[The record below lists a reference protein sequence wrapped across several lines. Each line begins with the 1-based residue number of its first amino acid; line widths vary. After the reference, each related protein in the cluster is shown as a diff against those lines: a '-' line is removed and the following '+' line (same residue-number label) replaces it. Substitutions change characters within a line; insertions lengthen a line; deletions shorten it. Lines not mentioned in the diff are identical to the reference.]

1 MADDSMKLELVLVGN
16 SLLGKVIGKDIG
28 FLKKFQKEADAA
40 QKGVDKIDAAK
51 KKLAQTASKE
61 TKLKGNAKLLV
72 EGFNRDLNRATAIY
86 DRFIAKIRRKPPT
99 VPAPAVEMPK
109 ERGGRRRT
117 RRGADDSFEDDLVTG
132 GAGATGLWLAKNGL
146 GSAMSKESAM
156 TDLSSAFFRSSISA
170 QDLNA
175 QMLQAEKI
183 ADRLG
188 NKLPGTTADYINML
202 TVMRQRGIETKAVL
216 EGAGEAAAYLSVANK
231 EDRLEVGKNL
241 ARFGQMF
248 NLKTR
253 DEYINAADL
262 MSRANTTYG
271 IQSDELMEAVKDFS
285 GRSGKGLGLDGGK
298 GAEDTLRFLAFL
310 RAKTGLEGLTVGT
323 AASSFFNQYQ
333 QAKEKKKDPTAE
345 LKKMT
350 GVDLKIFDNKG
361 KFLGLENAVKEFSK
375 LQGKLTDEQMGKFGS
390 DLAGEEGKSV
400 FMAMVKNGAQW
411 GSFNNEM
418 TESIAL
424 MDRSAKNAENLTNK
438 VEALTGSLQNLGAA
452 GFKPLVKPLGTVVD
466 KANAATGFL
475 TNLATA
481 YPTTAGTTAGVLS
494 LGAAFLALKG
504 GSGIASRFLGGAN
517 SQIVAVGDNATK
529 AKGRLGGLK
538 NSLTSVAGVT
548 KVLLAVELLGATWEQ
563 IDKLQSTMAQ
573 YKKTQ
578 AGIDDIAKGDG
589 ASWNAYKESLAQEG
603 KMPDYNQKAK
613 DIMGFLQE
621 GNNRQLEFA
630 LDPKRM
636 DWYRY
641 IYTMGGSL
649 SNPFFQNAPKT
660 MDVLSNPELKARF
673 KSYGNDAG
681 IFGSVSSRVAY
692 EQAGAVNFQKRAPAL
707 EDPNVMAAFRRD
719 VPQAL
724 NFSDQMKQSFETML
738 KLAFPDSFKQ
748 SSEQLAQQ
756 SNQLNQSFLNL
767 QQPVTDLGAVF
778 PQLNTNSN
786 NASMAVNN
794 FANSANSAAARL
806 NNVQVAPVQ
815 IPMFAPGPPLAPG
828 RAAGGKV
835 SGGQPYMVGEAGKEM
850 FVPSSNGTIVSNNA
864 LRRGGASGGS
874 YSITI
879 NVNGAGDP
887 KAVAMEVER
896 KLAAFM
902 SEVREEMQPD
912 SVAKRVAFAAERD
925 YERT

>member
-132 GAGATGLWLAKNGL
+132 GAGATGL

-589 ASWNAYKESLAQEG
+589 ASWNLSRR
-603 KMPDYNQKAK
+603 KAK
-613 DIMGFLQE
+613 CPTTI
-621 GNNRQLEFA
+621 R
-630 LDPKRM
+630 KR
-636 DWYRY
+636 
-641 IYTMGGSL
+641 
-649 SNPFFQNAPKT
+649 KT
-660 MDVLSNPELKARF
+660 
-673 KSYGNDAG
+673 
-681 IFGSVSSRVAY
+681 
-692 EQAGAVNFQKRAPAL
+692 
-707 EDPNVMAAFRRD
+707 
-719 VPQAL
+719 
-724 NFSDQMKQSFETML
+724 
-738 KLAFPDSFKQ
+738 
-748 SSEQLAQQ
+748 
-756 SNQLNQSFLNL
+756 
-767 QQPVTDLGAVF
+767 
-778 PQLNTNSN
+778 
-786 NASMAVNN
+786 
-794 FANSANSAAARL
+794 
-806 NNVQVAPVQ
+806 
-815 IPMFAPGPPLAPG
+815 
-828 RAAGGKV
+828 
-835 SGGQPYMVGEAGKEM
+835 
-850 FVPSSNGTIVSNNA
+850 
-864 LRRGGASGGS
+864 
-874 YSITI
+874 
-879 NVNGAGDP
+879 
-887 KAVAMEVER
+887 
-896 KLAAFM
+896 
-902 SEVREEMQPD
+902 
-912 SVAKRVAFAAERD
+912 
-925 YERT
+925 